1 MQKILKIIRE
11 SLDGEEREY
20 TSGSIN
26 RAIVLLSIPMVLEMV
41 MESLFAVVD
50 VYFVSKVSVDAVAVV
65 GLTESLLTLIYS
77 IAIGMSMAATA
88 MVARRI
94 GEKKAEAASVAAMQ
108 AVLIAVVLSILI
120 GVPGLLFASDILR
133 FMGGSDTMIASGAS
147 YTRISLSSNIVIML
161 LFLLNGIFR
170 GAGNAAIAMRALW
183 IANGINI
190 VLDPLFIF
198 GIGPFP
204 EMGVTGAA
212 VATLIGRSIGVM
224 YQIYNLLG
232 TQSKKSNG
240 SIIRFTRE
248 HLEPQWDI
256 IRRLL
261 KVGITGAGQFLIA
274 SASWIFLVRII
285 AKFGSDAVAGYTI
298 AIRVIIFSTLPSWG
312 IANAAATLVGQNLGA
327 GQPHRAEVS
336 VWRSGFFNMIFLV
349 LLSLILVVFSAPV
362 IRFFT
367 SDAAAVEAGIISLR
381 IFCAGYIFWAWG
393 MVISQ
398 AFNGAGDTRTPTL
411 INLICFWAMEIPLGY
426 LLAVTFGWG
435 VAGVCAAVAISESA
449 WAIISLLVF
458 RRGKWKTVE
467 I

>member
-458 RRGKWKTVE
+458 RRGKWKTVK